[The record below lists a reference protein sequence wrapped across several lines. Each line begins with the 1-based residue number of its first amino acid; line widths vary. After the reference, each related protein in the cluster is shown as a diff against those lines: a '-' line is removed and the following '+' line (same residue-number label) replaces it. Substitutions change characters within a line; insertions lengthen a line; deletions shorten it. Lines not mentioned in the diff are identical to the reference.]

1 MVGFK
6 TIPLI
11 VASLNASNMYLCF
24 EVYIELKGLDFNRSL
39 QSQFQNFLS
48 FS

>member
-11 VASLNASNMYLCF
+11 VASSKASNMYLCF
-24 EVYIELKGLDFNRSL
+24 EVYIDLKGLDFNRNL
-39 QSQFQNFLS
+39 QSQFQIFLS
-48 FS
+48 F